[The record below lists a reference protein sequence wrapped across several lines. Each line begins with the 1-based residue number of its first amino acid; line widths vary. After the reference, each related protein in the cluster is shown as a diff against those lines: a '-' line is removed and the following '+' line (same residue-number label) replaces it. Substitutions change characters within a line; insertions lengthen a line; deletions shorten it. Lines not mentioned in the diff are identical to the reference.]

1 MEDILQTPISFWHF
15 LFGIIAAVSSG
26 VLCHVGRA
34 IFNVFPDRLSDSHT
48 MDIIVSS
55 DYSFADW
62 YHGTEFDDAG
72 YYELHSAKNLRLSV
86 IYNLVMFG
94 VIWFFLPPFANIIAY
109 TGNWLASG
117 FGEAFMSSITHYT
130 SK

>member
-34 IFNVFPDRLSDSHT
+34 VFNVFPDRLSDSHT
-48 MDIIVSS
+48 MDMIVSS

-62 YHGTEFDDAG
+62 YYGTEFNDAG
-72 YYELHSAKNLRLSV
+72 FYELHSVKNLRLSI
-86 IYNLVMFG
+86 IYNLVTFG
-94 VIWFFLPPFANIIAY
+94 VFWFIVPTFPNMVAHA
-109 TGNWLASG
+109 GNWLASG